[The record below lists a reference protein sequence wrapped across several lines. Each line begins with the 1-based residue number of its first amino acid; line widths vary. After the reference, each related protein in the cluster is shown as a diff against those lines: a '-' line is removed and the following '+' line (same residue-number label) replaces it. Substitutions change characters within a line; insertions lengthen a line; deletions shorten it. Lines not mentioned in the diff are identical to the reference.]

1 MHRVFRHCRHS
12 FCHLKKFSWGGGGGG
27 SVFSSVFGKFKHIRQ
42 KDFLLQKAL
51 SKISVMHSSFPLFF
65 FFLNLLFLSRSH
77 VTFRKDC
84 GVPVLPWN
92 HPYRCWGN
100 LKGGPPNLAGHSKQ
114 THGQTASR
122 TPDKINRFTRRS
134 ITDR

>member
-1 MHRVFRHCRHS
+1 MHRIFWHCRHS
-12 FCHLKKFSWGGGGGG
+12 FCHLKKFSWGGGGGALCFPQYLG
-27 SVFSSVFGKFKHIRQ
+27 NSNTLGKRISCFRKRCQ
-42 KDFLLQKAL
+42 KSL
-51 SKISVMHSSFPLFF
+51 SCILPSPPFF